1 MQFCF
6 GMIVKNELGVSMQGQ
21 ISDDKLNKLVA
32 MDRHLNTNRDFV
44 SKIEIISST
53 IKEIIQADRCTIFV
67 HDAHTKSFWTAY
79 VDGICYL
86 ELPEGKGIV
95 GKVFESG
102 EDMVVN
108 QVEEKKEHY
117 KKVDKVTEYQT
128 KSMIAMPI
136 KGFNGDCIGVVQILN
151 KIDGDT
157 FLEEDKQVL
166 HFVLNHIS
174 SFVEYIALQNR
185 K

>member
-1 MQFCF
+1 MQA
-6 GMIVKNELGVSMQGQ
+6 Q
-21 ISDDKLNKLVA
+21 ISDEKLNKLME
-32 MDRHLNTNRDFV
+32 MDRQLNTNRDFV
-44 SKIEIISST
+44 SKIETISET
-53 IKEIIQADRCTIFV
+53 IKEIIRADRCTIFV
-67 HDAHTKSFWTAY
+67 HDAYTKSFWTAY

-102 EDMVVN
+102 EEMVVN
-108 QVEEKKEHY
+108 HVEEKKEHY

-128 KSMIAMPI
+128 RSMIAMPI

-151 KIDGDT
+151 KVDGDV
-157 FLEEDKQVL
+157 FLDEDTQVL
-166 HFVLNHIS
+166 NFVLNHIS